1 MAVFC
6 WHVLRFL
13 LLLLLSMRGVH
24 LLHVRLV
31 LAHVMLW
38 EVLLRLG
45 VLSLLLQT
53 RLGEHGH
60 REHACMLA

>member
-6 WHVLRFL
+6 WHLLRFW

-31 LAHVMLW
+31 LPHVML
-38 EVLLRLG
+38 
-45 VLSLLLQT
+45 
-53 RLGEHGH
+53 
-60 REHACMLA
+60 